1 MAGLVSI
8 RGRADCRVTL
18 KPGDRTP
25 LEFVHSDEMS
35 SVRPETATEFL
46 KYCCDPAV
54 LFPSPP
60 EVAGPRPV
68 DVEAEWEV

>member
-8 RGRADCRVTL
+8 RGWVDCRVTL
-18 KPGDRTP
+18 KPG
-25 LEFVHSDEMS
+25 VHFDKLS

-46 KYCCDPAV
+46 KYCADPAV
-54 LFPSPP
+54 LFPSSP
-60 EVAGPRPV
+60 EVAGPRLV